1 MRDAVD
7 LLADARDHAR
17 KAASYVAGIGAPTF
31 AADAMRREAVC
42 FCLLVIGEACR
53 QISAAQENLSTEIP
67 WAEINGMRNILVHEY
82 WQIDEAIIYNVARN
96 EAGPLARRFDRLS
109 KDPSRK

>member
-1 MRDAVD
+1 MRDVAD

-17 KAASYVAGIGAPTF
+17 KAAGYVAGIDVPTF

-53 QISAAQENLSTEIP
+53 QISIARKNLPTEIP

-82 WQIDEAIIYNVARN
+82 WQVDESIIYNVARN
-96 EAGPLARRFDRLS
+96 EAEPLADHFDRLS
-109 KDPSRK
+109 QEPS